1 MDEFESLYWDLTQVA
16 AWALTREPDAVRTS
30 ADRSNENALFEVR
43 AAHLARWWEVNAL
56 LWIESGWTVPA
67 SVAAVEI
74 IAGGVADEVTMI
86 PSLSDERYAARLRQ
100 LQAEGKIRMR
110 QDDTF
115 PINDYLRAL
124 FQTDRLAAYHYRTV
138 DAGAHAIP
146 PTDWA
151 FLEIVGGDHER
162 LTIRRIGEQG
172 ERGHAIGDL
181 KVPRGQVLAVFPAVG
196 EPRTEAAKQQV
207 QQKKKLPHL
216 VAVALG
222 RLYGAER
229 PTVDREEMRHAV
241 TAEIHRTV
249 SMKTLDR
256 AIKLTWPS
264 ASPNRAKSG
273 PDPS

>member
-1 MDEFESLYWDLTQVA
+1 M
-16 AWALTREPDAVRTS
+16 
-30 ADRSNENALFEVR
+30 
-43 AAHLARWWEVNAL
+43 
-56 LWIESGWTVPA
+56 
-67 SVAAVEI
+67 AAVEI

-100 LQAEGKIRMR
+100 LQAEGKIRLR

-124 FQTDRLAAYHYRTV
+124 FQTGRLTAYHHRTV
-138 DAGAHAIP
+138 YAGAHAIP
-146 PTDWA
+146 PTGWA

-162 LTIRRIGEQG
+162 FAVRRIGEHG
-172 ERGHAIGDL
+172 ERGQAIGDV
-181 KVPRGQVLAVFPAVG
+181 KVPGGQVLAVFPAVG

-207 QQKKKLPHL
+207 QQKKTLPYV

-241 TAEIHRTV
+241 TAEIHRKTTV

-256 AIKLTWPS
+256 AIKLIWPS
-264 ASPNRAKSG
+264 A
-273 PDPS
+273 